1 LAAALAVTGD
11 KPVVKARKAKN
22 QELATQVKEALKVA
36 RWQSAVDYP
45 SSVLS
50 PSTK

>member
-11 KPVVKARKAKN
+11 KPVVKARKVKN